1 MKKISLL
8 ILTIF
13 LASCSINI
21 VNNEATTALG
31 DEEKNKEK
39 KNQNIVCEKV
49 YNTSSRIPKKICTT
63 VAEREK
69 LEKEKEA
76 SKKILRDAQ
85 TRSGTIGGDMQE

>member
-1 MKKISLL
+1 MKKISLMM
-8 ILTIF
+8 LTMF
-13 LASCSINI
+13 LASCS
-21 VNNEATTALG
+21 VNNEAIATSE
-31 DEEKNKEK
+31 DKKKNKEN

-85 TRSGTIGGDMQE
+85 SRSGTIGGDIPE

>member
-1 MKKISLL
+1 MKKK
-8 ILTIF
+8 
-13 LASCSINI
+13 
-21 VNNEATTALG
+21 E
-31 DEEKNKEK
+31 DKKNKEK